1 MLDLF
6 ENSVDNFVDDVIHN
20 PGGSLAATLVA
31 AKFYGGAIVAAA
43 PVAVPVIA
51 GGALLYGICKLR
63 KLKKS

>member
-6 ENSVDNFVDDVIHN
+6 ENSVDNFVDDVKRN

-43 PVAVPVIA
+43 PVAVPIIA
-51 GGALLYGICKLR
+51 GGALLYGIF
-63 KLKKS
+63 KLKKVKKS